1 MRFLNPKIR
10 GVRLSM
16 FLFLY
21 RRRVRAHP
29 MQELLAGGGVAIGVA
44 LVFGVLLANASLTS
58 SASELV
64 HGLAGSATLQLSAR
78 SSQGFDFG
86 LAEAAGK
93 VPGVLV
99 GSPLLRQNVTLI
111 GPRGRQ
117 QAVQL
122 IGATASLEE
131 LGGVSTQDL
140 GAANVLR
147 SGGVGLPA
155 DVMSSLGARIGET
168 VRVAANGGVAPVT
181 VRAELEGKGL
191 SSVSA
196 SPVAVAVLGLAQKLA
211 QAPDRVSE
219 LLIET
224 RPGAE
229 GKVRRELARVAGGR
243 AEVRSADAELSL
255 LAEATKPNRQS
266 TSLFTAVAAMIGF
279 LMAASAILLT
289 VPERRR
295 AMAELRMQGYDR
307 KQLLVLLGLQAGILG
322 VVASLVGVGVG
333 VAISKLF
340 FQRVPAFLSA
350 AFPLGTQEVVRWST
364 VALAIGAGVLA
375 TGLASLVPAL
385 GLRGSAPA
393 DAALRQVVVS
403 SEVVEAQTIRR
414 MGLAG
419 AALVV
424 LVSLVALEVAG
435 LTVLAGIGL
444 ALGTVLLVPAA
455 FATVGGRLEWV
466 GERVRSSAV
475 FVALAELRGTSTRGV
490 ALAAIVGLAV
500 YGVVAVGG
508 ARDDLLR
515 GISQAT
521 GQYFSSAQ
529 LWVTSGRDVFNTN
542 GFAAGG
548 PEAAVKH
555 AQGVAAVRVYQGGL
569 LDVGQRRMWVRA
581 RPAGDSTM
589 FEASQLVDGDYAEAT
604 RLIRGG
610 GWAAIS
616 SGLAEERH
624 AHVGGEISIP
634 TPSGSKRIDIAA
646 IVRNSGWPPGAITL
660 SSGDYSRWWQ
670 TADGAALEVNL
681 SGGVS
686 PQEGRR
692 KVQAALAGYPGL
704 EVRTAGERIALS
716 ESSAHQGL
724 RTLAEISTLLLIAA
738 ALAVAAALSAAIWQR
753 RARLATLKVQGYGR
767 AQLWR
772 AMLLESAITIAVGA
786 VLGAAI
792 GILGHA
798 LASRFLEASTGFPAP
813 FSLDLGE
820 VLETLL
826 ALSALAL
833 AVIAIPG
840 GAAAR
845 VSPTT
850 IFQD

>member
-1 MRFLNPKIR
+1 VRVLNPKIL

-16 FLFLY
+16 FLFVY
-21 RRRVRAHP
+21 RKRVRAHP
-29 MQELLAGGGVAIGVA
+29 IQELLAGGGVAIGVA
-44 LVFGVLLANASLTS
+44 LVFGTLMANASLTN

-78 SSQGFDFG
+78 SSQGFESG
-86 LAEAAGK
+86 LAEGAGR

-99 GSPLLRQNVTLI
+99 GSPLLRENVTLM
-111 GPRGRQ
+111 GPKGQ

-155 DVMSSLGARIGET
+155 DVMSALGAHIGET

-181 VRAELEGKGL
+181 VRAELQGKGL

-211 QAPDRVSE
+211 QAPGAVSE
-219 LLIET
+219 VLIET
-224 RPGAE
+224 QPGTEA
-229 GKVRRELARVAGGR
+229 KVRRELAAVAGGR
-243 AEVRSADAELSL
+243 ANVRSADAELSL
-255 LAEATKPNRQS
+255 LSEATQPNRRS
-266 TSLFTAVAAMIGF
+266 TSLFTAVAVMIGF
-279 LMAASAILLT
+279 LLAASAILLT

-307 KQLLVLLGLQAGILG
+307 KQLLVLLGLQAVILG
-322 VVASLVGVGVG
+322 VAASLVGVGVG
-333 VAISKLF
+333 AVISKLF
-340 FQRVPAFLSA
+340 FQRVPAFLTA

-364 VALAIGAGVLA
+364 VALALAAGVIA
-375 TGLASLVPAL
+375 TAAASLLPVID
-385 GLRGSAPA
+385 LRGSAPA
-393 DAALRQVVVS
+393 DAALREVVVS
-403 SEVVEAQTIRR
+403 SEIVDRQTIRR
-414 MGLAG
+414 LGLLG
-419 AALVV
+419 AAVIV
-424 LVSLVALEVAG
+424 LVSLLALAFASLTVVAG
-435 LTVLAGIGL
+435 VGL
-444 ALGTVLLVPAA
+444 AVGTVLLVPAA
-455 FATVGGRLEWV
+455 FAIVSRRLPWV
-466 GERVRSSAV
+466 GERVRSGSV
-475 FVALAELRGTSTRGV
+475 FVALAELRGTTTRGV
-490 ALAAIVGLAV
+490 ALAGIAGLAV

-542 GFAAGG
+542 GFAANG
-548 PEAAVKH
+548 PETDVEHTA
-555 AQGVAAVRVYQGGL
+555 GVASVRIYQGGL
-569 LDVGQRRMWVRA
+569 LDVGERRMWVRA
-581 RPAGDSTM
+581 RPAADSTM
-589 FEASQLVDGDYAEAT
+589 FESSQLLHGNYAKAT
-604 RLIRGG
+604 REIRAG

-624 AHVGGEISIP
+624 AHVGDEMSIP
-634 TPSGSKRIDIAA
+634 TPSGSEHIGVAA
-646 IVRNSGWPPGAITL
+646 IVTNSGWPPGAITL
-660 SSGDYSRWWQ
+660 NSSDYRRWWQ
-670 TADGAALEVNL
+670 STDAAALEVNL
-681 SGGVS
+681 SPGLS

-692 KVQAALAGYPGL
+692 RVEAALARYPGL

-724 RTLAEISTLLLIAA
+724 RTLAEISTLVLIAA

-753 RARLATLKVQGYGR
+753 RARLATLQVLGYGR
-767 AQLWR
+767 GQLWR
-772 AMLLESAITIAVGA
+772 AVLLESAITIAVGA
-786 VLGAAI
+786 LLGAVI

-813 FSLDLGE
+813 FSLDVVE
-820 VLETLL
+820 VVLTLSSL
-826 ALSALAL
+826 TALAL
-833 AVIAIPG
+833 VVVAIPG
-840 GAAAR
+840 RSAAR